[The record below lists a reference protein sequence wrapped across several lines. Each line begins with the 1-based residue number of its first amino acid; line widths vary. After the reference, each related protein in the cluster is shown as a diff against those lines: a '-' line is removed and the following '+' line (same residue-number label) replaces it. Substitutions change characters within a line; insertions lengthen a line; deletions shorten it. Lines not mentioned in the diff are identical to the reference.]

1 MISLASSCRVASAGN
16 AEIQGGNSTTMIRRH
31 QLQKPGI
38 GSGNRRCGEGIDGKP
53 KGTRDTQSLV
63 STGDRFRVLN
73 RADHVLAE
81 VTQTE
86 ESSPISMAQR
96 TGSGFAI
103 STETATIALK
113 GRLSERL

>member
-38 GSGNRRCGEGIDGKP
+38 GSGNRRCGEGIDSKLKGKS
-53 KGTRDTQSLV
+53 DTQNLV
-63 STGDRFRVLN
+63 STGDRFRVPD

-81 VTQTE
+81 ITQAE
-86 ESSPISMAQR
+86 ESGPISMAQR
-96 TGSGFAI
+96 TGPGFTI
-103 STETATIALK
+103 SAETAAIALK
-113 GRLSERL
+113 GRLRERL